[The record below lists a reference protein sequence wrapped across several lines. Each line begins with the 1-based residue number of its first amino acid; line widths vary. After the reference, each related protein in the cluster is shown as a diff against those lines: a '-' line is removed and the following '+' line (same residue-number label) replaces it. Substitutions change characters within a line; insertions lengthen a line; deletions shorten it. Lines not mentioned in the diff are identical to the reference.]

1 MKFVRALAFAVATFA
16 MSPSFAAEP
25 IQWSGWD
32 DELFSRASAEQRFV
46 ILDLEAVW
54 CHWCHVMEKTT
65 YADPEVAEL
74 LASKYIPVRVDQDAN
89 PDLSSRYGDWGWPAT
104 IVFGPDG
111 TEIVKIRGYIEPA
124 RMQALLKAII
134 DDPSPGPSVG
144 EAFEIR
150 PSASVFLT
158 SDRRAELVQNVDQ
171 SYEGRIGGWG
181 DSQKYIDSD
190 SMDYAMTRAEAGDEI
205 AAKRAR
211 QTFDAAIALIDP
223 VWGGVF
229 QYSEGGSWNKPH
241 FEKIMSFQAQY
252 LRQYSQAYALWNDE
266 TYLTAARSI
275 ECYLAGFLT
284 SPDGA
289 FYVSHDADLD
299 HDTDGHKY
307 YALDDAGR
315 RKLGMPRIDKN
326 LYARE
331 NGWAISGLTALY
343 NVTADAKVLAMAER
357 AAKWVNA
364 NRAMSGGGFR
374 HGDKD
379 RGGPFLGDSLA
390 MGQAFLDLYAATG
403 NRDWLT
409 EAGKAGDFI
418 GTSFRDEAGG
428 FFSSKTSEGKV
439 GVFARPPKHTDDHIQ
454 VARFMNLLNRYFGND
469 VYKDHAAHAMRYLTG
484 VSAEVARPMPGVLL
498 ADEELAV
505 EPTHMTI
512 VGHKDDPRA
521 QALHTTA
528 RAFPA
533 RYKRLEWLDLREG
546 KLPNPDVEYPD
557 LGEPAAFACSDRICS
572 YPSFNAQELAATVKQ
587 MAKLKPARAAS
598 HKRKQPSYCRLQ
610 CKMPVRTARAGL

>member
-1 MKFVRALAFAVATFA
+1 MKFVRALAFAVAAFA

-25 IQWSGWD
+25 VQWNSWS
-32 DELFSRASAEQRFV
+32 DELFSRATAEKRFV

-65 YADPEVAEL
+65 YADPEVTEL
-74 LASKYIPVRVDQDAN
+74 LASHYIPVRVDQDAN

-104 IVFGPDG
+104 IVFAADG
-111 TEIVKIRGYIEPA
+111 TEIAKIRGYIEPT
-124 RMQALLKAII
+124 RMKALLKAII

-144 EAFEIR
+144 EAFQVK

-158 SDRRAELVQNVDQ
+158 REQRADLVKNVDE
-171 SYEGRIGGWG
+171 SYEDSIGGWG
-181 DSQKYIDSD
+181 ESQKYFDPD
-190 SMDYAMTRAEAGDEI
+190 SMDYAVTRAEAGDDA

-211 QTFDAAIALIDP
+211 QTLDAAIALIDP

-229 QYSEGGSWNKPH
+229 QYSEGGSWTKLH

-252 LRQYSQAYALWNDE
+252 LRQYSQAHALWNDE
-266 TYLTAARSI
+266 KYLNAARDI
-275 ECYLAGFLT
+275 ERYLAGFLIG
-284 SPDGA
+284 PDGA
-289 FYVSHDADLD
+289 FYVSQDADLD

-331 NGWAISGLTALY
+331 NGWAISGLAAFY
-343 NVTADAKVLAMAER
+343 NVTNDPNVLAIAER
-357 AAKWVNA
+357 SAKWVSD
-364 NRAMSGGGFR
+364 NRAMPGGGFR

-379 RGGPFLGDSLA
+379 RAGPFLGDSLA

-409 EAGKAGDFI
+409 EAAKAGDFI
-418 GTSFRDEAGG
+418 GVNFKDEAGG

-439 GVFARPPKHTDDHIQ
+439 GVFAKPPKHSDDQIQ
-454 VARFMNLLNRYFGND
+454 VARFMNLLNRYFGDD
-469 VYKDHAAHAMRYLTG
+469 VYKEHGSHAMRYLTSF
-484 VSAEVARPMPGVLL
+484 SAEVARPMPGVLL

-521 QALHTTA
+521 QALHTAA

-557 LGEPAAFACSDRICS
+557 LGEPAAFACSNRICS
-572 YPSFNAQELAATVKQ
+572 YPSFNAEELQATVKQ
-587 MAKLKPARAAS
+587 MAKLKPARAA
-598 HKRKQPSYCRLQ
+598 
-610 CKMPVRTARAGL
+610 AN

>member
-1 MKFVRALAFAVATFA
+1 MKLVRVLAFAIAAFAT
-16 MSPSFAAEP
+16 SPSFADEALK
-25 IQWSGWD
+25 WSGWS
-32 DELFSRASAEQRFV
+32 DELFSRAKAEKRFV

-65 YADPEVAEL
+65 YADPEVTEL

-111 TEIVKIRGYIEPA
+111 TEIAKIRGYIEPS

-144 EAFEIR
+144 EAFEIK
-150 PSASVFLT
+150 PSVSVFLT
-158 SDRRAELVQNVDQ
+158 REQRTELIKNVDE
-171 SYEGRIGGWG
+171 SYEDNLGGWG
-181 DSQKYIDSD
+181 ENQKYIDSD
-190 SMDYAMTRAEAGDEI
+190 SMDYAMSRAEAGDEV

-229 QYSEGGSWNKPH
+229 QYSEGGSWTKPH

-252 LRQYSQAYALWNDE
+252 LRQYSQAYALWKDE
-266 TYLTAARSI
+266 KYLTAARDI
-275 ECYLAGFLT
+275 ERYLAGFLI

-289 FYVSHDADLD
+289 FYVSQDADLD

-307 YALDDAGR
+307 YALGDTER

-331 NGWAISGLTALY
+331 NGWAISGLTAFY
-343 NVTADAKVLAMAER
+343 NVTDDPKVLAIAER
-357 AAKWVNA
+357 TAKWVND
-364 NRAMSGGGFR
+364 NRAISGGGFR

-379 RGGPFLGDSLA
+379 RGGPFLGDTLA

-418 GTSFRDEAGG
+418 GANFRDEVGG
-428 FFSSKTSEGKV
+428 FFSSRTSEGKV
-439 GVFARPPKHTDDHIQ
+439 GVFAKPPKHSDDQIQ
-454 VARFMNLLNRYFGND
+454 VARFMNLLNRYFGNE
-469 VYKDHAAHAMRYLTG
+469 VYKDYAAHAMRYLTG

-512 VGHKDDPRA
+512 VGHKGDPRA
-521 QALHTTA
+521 KALHATA
-528 RAFPA
+528 RTYPA

-557 LGEPAAFACSDRICS
+557 LGEPAAFACSNRICS
-572 YPSFNAQELAATVKQ
+572 YPSFNADELAATVKQ
-587 MAKLKPARAAS
+587 MAKLKPSRAA
-598 HKRKQPSYCRLQ
+598 LN
-610 CKMPVRTARAGL
+610 

>member
-1 MKFVRALAFAVATFA
+1 MKLVRALAFAVAA
-16 MSPSFAAEP
+16 LAASPSFAGES
-25 IQWSGWD
+25 IHWNGWS
-32 DELFSRASAEQRFV
+32 DELFSRATAEKRFV

-65 YADPEVAEL
+65 YADPEVTEL
-74 LASKYIPVRVDQDAN
+74 LASKYIAVRVDQDAN
-89 PDLSSRYGDWGWPAT
+89 PDLASRYGDWGWPAT
-104 IVFGPDG
+104 IVFGSDG
-111 TEIVKIRGYIEPA
+111 TEIAKIRGYIEPA

-144 EAFEIR
+144 EAFEIK
-150 PSASVFLT
+150 PSASTFLT
-158 SDRRAELVQNVDQ
+158 REQRAELVRNVDE
-171 SYEGRIGGWG
+171 SYEDKLGGWG
-181 DSQKYIDSD
+181 ENQKYIDSD
-190 SMDYAMTRAEAGDEI
+190 SMDYAMARAEAGDDA

-211 QTFDAAIALIDP
+211 QTLDAAIALIDP

-229 QYSEGGSWNKPH
+229 QYSEGGSWSKPH

-252 LRQYSQAYALWNDE
+252 LRQYSQAYALWKDE
-266 TYLTAARSI
+266 KYLTAARDI
-275 ECYLAGFLT
+275 ERYLADFSI
-284 SPDGA
+284 SPEGA
-289 FYVSHDADLD
+289 FYVSQDADLD

-331 NGWAISGLTALY
+331 NGWAISGLTAFY
-343 NVTADAKVLAMAER
+343 NATNDAKVLAIAER
-357 AAKWVNA
+357 TAKWVNA
-364 NRAMSGGGFR
+364 NRAMPGGGFR

-409 EAGKAGDFI
+409 QAARAGDFI
-418 GTSFRDEAGG
+418 GVNFKDEAGG
-428 FFSSKTSEGKV
+428 FVSSKTSEGKV
-439 GVFARPPKHTDDHIQ
+439 GVFARPPKHTDDQIQ
-454 VARFMNLLNRYFGND
+454 VARFMNLLNRYFGDD
-469 VYKDHAAHAMRYLTG
+469 VYKDHASHAMRYLT
-484 VSAEVARPMPGVLL
+484 SFSSDVARPMPGVLL

-521 QALHTTA
+521 QALHATA

-557 LGEPAAFACSDRICS
+557 LGEPAAFACSNRICS
-572 YPSFNAQELAATVKQ
+572 YPSFSAEELAATVKQ
-587 MAKLKPARAAS
+587 MAKLKPARAA
-598 HKRKQPSYCRLQ
+598 LN
-610 CKMPVRTARAGL
+610 

>member
-1 MKFVRALAFAVATFA
+1 MKLVRALAFAAATFA

-25 IQWSGWD
+25 VQWNSWN
-32 DELFSRASAEQRFV
+32 DELFSRATAEKRFV

-65 YADPEVAEL
+65 YADPEVTEL
-74 LASKYIPVRVDQDAN
+74 LASHYIPVRVDQDAN

-104 IVFGPDG
+104 IVFAPDG
-111 TEIVKIRGYIEPA
+111 TEIAKIRGYIEPA

-144 EAFEIR
+144 EAFQIK
-150 PSASVFLT
+150 PSTSVFLT
-158 SDRRAELVQNVDQ
+158 KDQRAELIKNVDE
-171 SYEGRIGGWG
+171 SYEDNLGGWG
-181 DSQKYIDSD
+181 KSQKYIDPD
-190 SMDYAMTRAEAGDEI
+190 SMDYALKRAEAGDEI
-205 AAKRAR
+205 AAQCAR
-211 QTFDAAIALIDP
+211 QTFDAAIALTDP

-229 QYSEGGSWNKPH
+229 QYSEGGSWSKPH

-252 LRQYSQAYALWNDE
+252 LRQYSQAYALWKDE
-266 TYLTAARSI
+266 KYLNAARDI
-275 ECYLAGFLT
+275 ERYLVGFLIG
-284 SPDGA
+284 PDGA
-289 FYVSHDADLD
+289 FYVSQDADLD
-299 HDTDGHKY
+299 HDTDGHEY

-331 NGWAISGLTALY
+331 NGWAISGLTAFY
-343 NVTADAKVLAMAER
+343 NVTSDPKILAIAER
-357 AAKWVNA
+357 AAKWVND
-364 NRAMSGGGFR
+364 NRAISGGGFR

-379 RGGPFLGDSLA
+379 RGGPFIGDSLA

-403 NRDWLT
+403 NRAWLT
-409 EAGKAGDFI
+409 EAAKAGDFI
-418 GTSFRDEAGG
+418 GANFKDEAGG
-428 FFSSKTSEGKV
+428 FISSKTSEGKV
-439 GVFARPPKHTDDHIQ
+439 GVFAKPPKHSDDHIQ
-454 VARFMNLLNRYFGND
+454 VARFMNLLDRYFGNE
-469 VYKDHAAHAMRYLTG
+469 VYKDHASHAMRYLT
-484 VSAEVARPMPGVLL
+484 SFSTEVARPMPGVLL
-498 ADEELAV
+498 ADQELAV

-521 QALHTTA
+521 QALHTAA

-557 LGEPAAFACSDRICS
+557 LGEPAAFACSNRICS
-572 YPSFNAQELAATVKQ
+572 YPSFNAEELAATVKQ
-587 MAKLKPARAAS
+587 MAKLKPTRAAS
-598 HKRKQPSYCRLQ
+598 N
-610 CKMPVRTARAGL
+610 